1 MKIKPGRE
9 DKLWQT
15 HVVMS
20 TVPSDQ
26 LPSSL
31 NQDGARRL
39 CDVES
44 VLKDRGVEM
53 KLKNRHWYQRGEKYL
68 RAKFDIK
75 VILGAADLKFQL
87 QSKTKDILSKEHDEI
102 QVKWELPRQDSA
114 DDGLAAPYKAK

>member
-87 QSKTKDILSKEHDEI
+87 QSKTKDILSKDHDEI
-102 QVKWELPRQDSA
+102 QVKWELPRQNSA